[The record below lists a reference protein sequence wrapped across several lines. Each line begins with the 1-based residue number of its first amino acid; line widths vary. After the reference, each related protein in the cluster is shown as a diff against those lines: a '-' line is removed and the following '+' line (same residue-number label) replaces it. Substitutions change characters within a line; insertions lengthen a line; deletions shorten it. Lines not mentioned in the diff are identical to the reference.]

1 MYVCGMYVVCGDV
14 CMCVGMYVWVWGVC
28 TFVCR
33 GACRGVGTCVGV
45 YVEYVCVSVYIYRH
59 TWVICN
65 RERERKPVA
74 RKEIKSAKVR
84 ARKY

>member
-1 MYVCGMYVVCGDV
+1 MCGVYVHLCVGVHVGVWGRMYVCGDV
-14 CMCVGMYVWVWGVC
+14 C
-28 TFVCR
+28 
-33 GACRGVGTCVGV
+33 RGVWMCVGV

-59 TWVICN
+59 TWVKGN

-74 RKEIKSAKVR
+74 RKEIRSAKVR